1 MKLKFKKGFRYL
13 LVLLLLLP
21 GVYADAPQVSDKGFV
36 TLSDSYDLT
45 DFGVWDYTSG
55 DGNFVKYSDPFRRSV
70 QIVCIKS
77 ENDEITDDNLCYVT
91 SSDFDGD
98 RKYSAEFRLPPVS
111 GKYCL
116 IAYNPILGKKGF

>member
-1 MKLKFKKGFRYL
+1 M
-13 LVLLLLLP
+13 
-21 GVYADAPQVSDKGFV
+21 
-36 TLSDSYDLT
+36 T

-91 SSDFDGD
+91 SSELDGG
-98 RKYSAEFRLPPVS
+98 RKIFRRIQIASVS

-116 IAYNPILGKKGF
+116 IAYNPILGKKGFLNLNTKASFIILTMQKTKVILK